1 MSEEGIRLKWKRHE
15 IRGLEFAKRGVRCPG
30 WQVLPDRQ
38 LLPALPR
45 LSAVPGDDPW
55 RLFRLLQQRQ
65 GELGGERALEALRR
79 GRIEAV
85 LAAAENAA
93 SGAFARLS

>member
-1 MSEEGIRLKWKRHE
+1 MSEEGIRLKWKRH
-15 IRGLEFAKRGVRCPG
+15 GLEFAKRGVRYPG

-45 LSAVPGDDPW
+45 LFAVLGDDPW
-55 RLFRLLQQRQ
+55 RLFRFLQQRD
-65 GELGGERALEALRR
+65 GELGGERALEALRQ
-79 GRIEAV
+79 GRIE

-93 SGAFARLS
+93 RGAFA